1 MPKLFYSSKLL
12 CINYQ
17 LYISKD
23 SACLKAYYHMP
34 FLNNI
39 TVITNAKVHKDQL
52 CTWILIL
59 ERERIPKISSALE
72 YMDVIYKN
80 VYLHTLRRMLLISYE
95 LK

>member
-1 MPKLFYSSKLL
+1 MPKLFYNSKLL

-59 ERERIPKISSALE
+59 ERERIPEISSASE
-72 YMDVIYKN
+72 YMAVIYKN